1 MLQHAGTFKSN
12 YKVLNAPD
20 ESGAREN
27 CIFARGP
34 REMCNVAGKSQAI
47 HCSIPPGRE
56 GC

>member
-1 MLQHAGTFKSN
+1 VLQHAGTFKSN